1 MTGKVAVSALPKSD
15 ELENLLRFLAFAQIR
30 IGVAEHGAAC
40 MLSEKDQ
47 HAGLAAATGRDIVP
61 FNQRVFPVEGYGMK
75 IQIEGFSG
83 QEFASLD
90 AVVPSRQEPRRFA
103 VIDSARAFRTIALL
117 GKGIHAGEYAR
128 PLIAIQRHTDPY
140 SSHHPQ

>member
-1 MTGKVAVSALPKSD
+1 MTGKLAVSALPKSD
-15 ELENLLRFLAFAQIR
+15 ELENLLSFLAFAQIR
-30 IGVAEHGAAC
+30 IGVAEHVAARI
-40 MLSEKDQ
+40 LSEKHQ

-90 AVVPSRQEPRRFA
+90 AVVPSRQEQTPARRILQFGF
-103 VIDSARAFRTIALL
+103 SFRTLL
-117 GKGIHAGEYAR
+117 RGR
-128 PLIAIQRHTDPY
+128 PSD
-140 SSHHPQ
+140 